1 MHINKNLQKYIE
13 KNIFPSYEK
22 NDLGHNLEH
31 IKYVIDRSLKFANQ
45 INNINYDMVYV
56 VAAYHDIGHYIDAKN
71 HEKVSA
77 EILLKDSNLRKFF
90 TEDDIKVMADAV
102 YDHRAS
108 MDSEPRS
115 IYGKIV
121 SSADRNTL
129 VEVPLKRT
137 YAYRIKHKPDSQL
150 DEIIEESRKHIIE
163 KFGKKGY
170 ATKKMYFEDLDY
182 KMFLKEIAILA
193 ENKEAFRKKFIE
205 VNKIDEQTYYAKNAC
220 HATLNYDATEDSQ
233 EKTAYTKTFKK

>member
-13 KNIFPSYEK
+13 ENIFPSYEK

-77 EILLKDSNLRKFF
+77 EMLLDDKKLRDFF
-90 TEDDIKVMADAV
+90 TEDEIKIMADAV

-108 MDSEPRS
+108 LEGEPRS

-121 SSADRNTL
+121 SSADRNTIL
-129 VEVPLKRT
+129 EIPLKRT
-137 YAYRIKHKPDSQL
+137 YSYRVAHNENYNI
-150 DEIIEESRKHIIE
+150 DEIIEESRLHLQE
-163 KFGKKGY
+163 KFGIDGY
-170 ATKKMYFEDLDY
+170 ANEKMYFEDLDY
-182 KMFLKEIAILA
+182 KKFLEDIQALTSDKEL
-193 ENKEAFRKKFIE
+193 FKKRFCE
-205 VNKIDEQTYYAKNAC
+205 VNGIDYPKE
-220 HATLNYDATEDSQ
+220 LLR
-233 EKTAYTKTFKK
+233 TKA